1 MFSKFLCASLSVLMA
16 DQVAALRDRP
26 AQSLVIE
33 SEKTANA
40 EFNMRYLPQ
49 TDQVEYVVTM
59 PREYVWFGVV
69 LGEKD
74 MSFGGD
80 INIFFADGENSDY
93 MDA

>member
-1 MFSKFLCASLSVLMA
+1 
-16 DQVAALRDRP
+16 
-26 AQSLVIE
+26 
-33 SEKTANA
+33 
-40 EFNMRYLPQ
+40 
-49 TDQVEYVVTM
+49 M
-59 PREYVWFGVV
+59 PREYVWLGIV